1 MADYQQNGSIEAFGT
16 FLDKSCTYLAQQS
29 AKEKFVVRAE
39 AAFAENE
46 VITLDAELY
55 NDNFELVNTAD
66 VSLSVAD
73 EKGTSRNFAF
83 ARTQNAYTAAIGTLP
98 QGRYTYTAKTFFNGK
113 NYHKNG
119 TFAVQKNDIEG
130 HNLTADHSLL
140 NTLAQNSGGQMLYPR
155 QLSQL
160 PELLKN
166 RDDIRNVMFS
176 RYKYSELI
184 KLPWLFVAIVLLLAI
199 EWTARRY
206 KNDI

>member
-1 MADYQQNGSIEAFGT
+1 
-16 FLDKSCTYLAQQS
+16 
-29 AKEKFVVRAE
+29 
-39 AAFAENE
+39 
-46 VITLDAELY
+46 
-55 NDNFELVNTAD
+55 
-66 VSLSVAD
+66 
-73 EKGTSRNFAF
+73 
-83 ARTQNAYTAAIGTLP
+83 
-98 QGRYTYTAKTFFNGK
+98 
-113 NYHKNG
+113 
-119 TFAVQKNDIEG
+119 
-130 HNLTADHSLL
+130 LL
-140 NTLAQNSGGQMLYPR
+140 NTIAQNSGGQMLYPR